1 MFSQFTDEG
10 PVAEKEEG
18 SRPGPASQQEVELVS
33 RSKSVGLPRRVIAT
47 GLDRTVRKQ
56 ASKRSGAT
64 RG

>member
-1 MFSQFTDEG
+1 M
-10 PVAEKEEG
+10 AEKEEG